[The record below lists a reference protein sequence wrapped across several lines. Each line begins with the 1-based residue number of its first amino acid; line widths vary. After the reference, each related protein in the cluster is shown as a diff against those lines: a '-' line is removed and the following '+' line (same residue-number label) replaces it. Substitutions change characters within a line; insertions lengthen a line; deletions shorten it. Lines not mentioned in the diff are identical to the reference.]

1 MPLRI
6 PLPALLLPAL
16 LLAACAQPADAPAD
30 RTGDPATPAVE
41 PEPPDDTAED
51 LIGTWALAEHAGAL
65 PAFSSTLTFEADG
78 GYVLRDEDGTEQRR
92 TWRAVGP
99 GRIEVTGGQ
108 GAAGASPGAPQ
119 AEHYAY
125 EVTGNTLT
133 LTIAGTEAVTTFE
146 RVGTRP
152 AADEPEPVLPGS

>member
-30 RTGDPATPAVE
+30 RPAHQDVE
-41 PEPPDDTAED
+41 YEAPQDTAED
-51 LIGTWALAEHAGAL
+51 LIGTWNLAEHAGAL
-65 PAFSSTLTFEADG
+65 PSFSSTLTFEADG
-78 GYVLRDEDGTEQRR
+78 GYVLRNEDGTEQRR
-92 TWRAVGP
+92 SWRPVGP
-99 GRIEVTGGQ
+99 GRIEVSGGTGT
-108 GAAGASPGAPQ
+108 AAPTPDAPQ

-133 LTIAGTEAVTTFE
+133 LTIAGTEAVTTWE
-146 RVGTRP
+146 RAGTRP
-152 AADEPEPVLPGS
+152 AADEPEPLPPGP